1 MRNPGSYGRDFLL
14 KKQRRLLSMI
24 YSLPAAAQMEL
35 KKRRKSV
42 TFSIIASEP
51 A

>member
-1 MRNPGSYGRDFLL
+1 MEIPGFVRSRGFLCL
-14 KKQRRLLSMI
+14 QRGDAAPFR
-24 YSLPAAAQMEL
+24 AAAQMEP